1 MDFADVYRHEFASI
15 ALVAGTTAGDRAA
28 GEDIAQEAFSRA
40 HARWD
45 EVGLLDRPGA
55 WTRRVAINLAL
66 DRRRRLGSEAR
77 ALLRIGSRRQHHAD
91 GDPRQGDTEVW
102 AAVDRL
108 PPRQRAVIAL
118 HYHDGLSV
126 AEIAEVLGCSV
137 SAATSNLHKAR
148 TRLATMLGG
157 ER

>member
-77 ALLRIGSRRQHHAD
+77 ALLRIGSRRNTTPTAIRARAT
-91 GDPRQGDTEVW
+91 PRSGLQS
-102 AAVDRL
+102 
-108 PPRQRAVIAL
+108 IACRPANAQ
-118 HYHDGLSV
+118 SSRCTITT
-126 AEIAEVLGCSV
+126 A
-137 SAATSNLHKAR
+137 
-148 TRLATMLGG
+148 
-157 ER
+157 